1 MLKNQE
7 GSTLAMVIIIASIL
21 ILLSVT
27 LNFITVSEAKQSIYQ
42 QKKTQAYYIAR
53 SGAVT
58 TAKWIINMNS
68 DEIKEFVS
76 MDFPIYSSLTD
87 FGEGFFEVKIDKK
100 DKKITITSMG
110 KVLNSNNQY
119 ITNDVTL
126 VLNQQEIEGN
136 ALDFEYVAF
145 ADEGIEMK
153 GKSFINGNMGTN
165 SGEDSIDNIDIEKI
179 KGEVFYNC
187 NIEYLTP
194 ILPKIPKDL
203 EEKNGGNIDL
213 MGPKS
218 KTIDSNNG
226 YDKINIGA
234 GSTLIIDA
242 NHNDINIKISRLNN
256 EGMIKVV
263 GDKKVSI
270 FVEDILNLKKK
281 SSIRRDEGE
290 EEQTIIYYY
299 GDKNLDIDEVYIDA
313 SLYLDDTDL
322 IIGKDSFIG
331 GSILSSGSKVEY
343 RGGRPNSDV
352 GYSGLIYA
360 PNAEIIIGTHKTVRG
375 AVVGKN
381 IEVKNECK
389 LIYDPSF
396 VNKIPI
402 KTEGSSNYTYE
413 IDHWE

>member
-27 LNFITVSEAKQSIYQ
+27 LNFITVNEAKQSIYQ

-100 DKKITITSMG
+100 DKNITITSMG

-194 ILPKIPKDL
+194 ILPKISKDL

-242 NHNDINIKISRLNN
+242 NHNDIN
-256 EGMIKVV
+256 
-263 GDKKVSI
+263 
-270 FVEDILNLKKK
+270 
-281 SSIRRDEGE
+281 
-290 EEQTIIYYY
+290 T
-299 GDKNLDIDEVYIDA
+299 EV
-313 SLYLDDTDL
+313 
-322 IIGKDSFIG
+322 
-331 GSILSSGSKVEY
+331 
-343 RGGRPNSDV
+343 
-352 GYSGLIYA
+352 
-360 PNAEIIIGTHKTVRG
+360 
-375 AVVGKN
+375 
-381 IEVKNECK
+381 
-389 LIYDPSF
+389 
-396 VNKIPI
+396 
-402 KTEGSSNYTYE
+402 
-413 IDHWE
+413 